1 MLRVGV
7 VGATGYAGAETV
19 RLVCGH
25 PEMELVRATSG
36 KEAGTR
42 LDAIY
47 PGLAGTCS
55 IELAAPDADDLASV
69 CDLVFLAVPH
79 TGALALAPQ
88 LVGAGV
94 AVVDLSADYRLS
106 DPAVYEAW
114 YAPHTS
120 KELLAQAVY
129 CIPELNRADLQVLA
143 RADSRTPRLVAN
155 PGCYPTASTLA
166 AAPVLAAGLL
176 REGATVVVDAISGVS
191 GAGKG
196 CTARTHYCMADE
208 NLEAYGVG
216 RHRHQ
221 PEIAQNFARLAGHA
235 VPVVFTPHLAP
246 LKRGLLSTVYLP
258 LGSSADPAELQDLY
272 EEAYR
277 GEAFVSVLPRG
288 AQPRT
293 ASVAGS
299 NRAHVAVA
307 LDPRANMA
315 IATCAIDNLVK
326 GAAGQA
332 VQNANILCG
341 LDEGCGLNVPAPL
354 I

>member
-42 LDAIY
+42 LDVIY
-47 PGLAGTCS
+47 PGLAGACS
-55 IELAAPDADDLASV
+55 IELTAPDADDLTSV

-221 PEIAQNFARLAGHA
+221 PEIAQNFARLASCD
-235 VPVVFTPHLAP
+235 VPVIFTPHLAP

-258 LGSSADPAELQDLY
+258 LVDGVGLEELRGLY
-272 EEAYR
+272 EVSYG
-277 GEAFVSVLPRG
+277 GERFVHLVPQG
-288 AQPRT
+288 TQPRT
-293 ASVAGS
+293 GNVAGS
-299 NRAHVAVA
+299 NRAQVAVV
-307 LDPRANMA
+307 LDERTNTA
-315 IATCAIDNLVK
+315 IATCAIDNLMK

-332 VQNANILCG
+332 VQNANIVCG
-341 LDEGCGLNVPAPL
+341 LDEAMGLDAPAPL

>member
-1 MLRVGV
+1 MIRVGV

-25 PEMELVRATSG
+25 PQMELARITST

-42 LDAIY
+42 LDVLY
-47 PGLAGTCS
+47 PGLMGTCDL
-55 IELAAPDADDLASV
+55 ELVAPDADDLAQA

-88 LVGAGV
+88 LTAAGV
-94 AVVDLSADYRLS
+94 KVVDLSADYRLA
-106 DPAVYEAW
+106 DPEVYEAW

-120 KELLAQAVY
+120 RELLAQAVY
-129 CIPELNRADLQVLA
+129 CIPELNRADVQVLA
-143 RADSRTPRLVAN
+143 KADPRTPRLVAN
-155 PGCYPTASTLA
+155 PGCYPTATTLA
-166 AAPVLAAGLL
+166 AAPLLAAGLL
-176 REGATVVVDAISGVS
+176 AEKATVIVDAISGVS

-196 CTARTHYCMADE
+196 CTARTHYCSADE
-208 NLEAYGVG
+208 NLEAYGVAK
-216 RHRHQ
+216 HRHQ
-221 PEIAQNFARLAGHA
+221 PEIAQNLGRLAGRD
-235 VPVVFTPHLAP
+235 VPVIFTPHLAP

-258 LGSSADPAELQDLY
+258 LEGSMDARELQMLY
-272 EEAYR
+272 EAAYA
-277 GEAFVSVLPRG
+277 GERFVRTLPAG
-288 AQPRT
+288 VQPRT

-299 NRAHVAVA
+299 NRAQVAVA
-307 LDPRANMA
+307 LDTRTNTA

-341 LDEGCGLNVPAPL
+341 LDEALGLDAPAPL